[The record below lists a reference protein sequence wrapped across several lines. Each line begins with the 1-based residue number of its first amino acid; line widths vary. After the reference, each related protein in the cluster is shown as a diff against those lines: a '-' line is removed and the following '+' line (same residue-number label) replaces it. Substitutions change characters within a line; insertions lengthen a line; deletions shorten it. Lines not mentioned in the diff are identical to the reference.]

1 MKVLNKLKYAHWINY
16 LLFALLAGMPLIY
29 NESGIDPSLLPKQ
42 LLISLYVLVALVA
55 VFTQPKV
62 NLPINITFLY
72 LLFALVVVYWL
83 SVFTATNRVEAIYIC
98 TKITLYVAVFFTTY
112 ILILQQKIAFK
123 FIVLGIAFGGLV
135 TVLLA
140 FRDFYLLKLIGINLF
155 ESDNIYKVNAT
166 FGHKNLLSSY
176 LLFTLPFVIIKA
188 IGVKQRF
195 LKFAWILLAIT
206 VVGLLVV
213 LQTRAALLALII
225 GLICMAFFGVN
236 WFDRPKSK
244 HKFLMPFMFLLMLL
258 MFVSGLFIFKDKLTV
273 ISRTE
278 SFRERA
284 ALWQNSWQMI
294 QEYPMGVG
302 AGNWQIMLPKYGVQK
317 FYEFNYRVTEG
328 LTTFQ
333 RPHNDF
339 IWVFSETGILG
350 GLIFLLIFVYAF
362 VVLKSVITNKQNQ
375 TKQLILLIGFL
386 ATYATVSLVDFPLE
400 RMEHSFLFF
409 VTLAYIASLSKGGK
423 CSNKYVM
430 PIGGIFFSIIV
441 FGVYVS
447 SKRWQSEKHLSKM
460 YNYHQQANWQQL
472 INHSAK
478 ANTAFI
484 NMDYFSVPIS
494 WYAGVGYFSLGDINM
509 AKTKFEEAYLINP
522 YQIHVL
528 NNLGVC
534 YTKQNNYQLGLPLLI
549 QANKISPTFSDG
561 ISTLAGAYYNVK
573 RYGDAWATIAT
584 FKFDANNPQYIK
596 FATAIVKANLR
607 EILLKSD
614 QPLYQQKIQ
623 SVINNEVLI
632 QQHLS
637 NSSKDS
643 AVFFKGLIN
652 GN

>member
-1 MKVLNKLKYAHWINY
+1 MKALNKLKYVHWINY
-16 LLFALLAGMPLIY
+16 LLFTLLAGMPLIY
-29 NESGIDPSLLPKQ
+29 NESGIDPSLIPKQ
-42 LLISLYVLVALVA
+42 LLISLYVLIALIA
-55 VFTQPKV
+55 IFTQPKGQIS
-62 NLPINITFLY
+62 INKTFLY
-72 LLFALVVVYWL
+72 LLLALVVVYWG
-83 SVFTATNRVEAIYIC
+83 SIFAAINRVEAIYIC

-123 FIVLGIAFGGLV
+123 FVVLGIAFSGLV
-135 TVLLA
+135 AALLA
-140 FRDFYLLKLIGINLF
+140 LRDFYLLNLIGINLF

-176 LLFTLPFVIIKA
+176 LLLTLPFVIINQ
-188 IGVKQRF
+188 IGAKQRF
-195 LKFAWILLAIT
+195 IKYACILLAIT
-206 VVGLLVV
+206 ILGLLVV

-225 GLICMAFFGVN
+225 GLICMAFFGAH
-236 WFDRPKSK
+236 WFDKPKIK
-244 HKFLMPFMFLLMLL
+244 QNFLVSFMFFMMVLL
-258 MFVSGLFIFKDKLTV
+258 FVSGLFIFKDKLTV

-278 SFRERA
+278 SFKERA

-294 QEYPMGVG
+294 QDYPMGVG

-339 IWVFSETGILG
+339 IWVFSETGIIG
-350 GLIFLLIFVYAF
+350 GLLYLLIFIYAF
-362 VVLKSVITNKQNQ
+362 AVLKSVITNKQNQ
-375 TKQLILLIGFL
+375 PKQHILLIGFL
-386 ATYATVSLVDFPLE
+386 TTYFTVSLVDFPFE

-409 VTLAYIASLSKGGK
+409 VTLGYVASLTNGHTF
-423 CSNKYVM
+423 SNKYVKL
-430 PIGGIFFSIIV
+430 IGAVFLSIIV
-441 FGVYVS
+441 FGIYVS
-447 SKRWQSEKHLSKM
+447 SKRWQSEKYLSKM

-472 INHSAK
+472 INFSAK

-584 FKFDANNPQYIK
+584 FKYDANNPQYIK

-607 EILLKSD
+607 EILLKSN

-623 SVINNEVLI
+623 TVINNEALI